1 MLLLCVMFIA
11 FINFFTALFYF
22 NIFASLFPFCIFKY
36 VNKHC
41 SAVALQVAV
50 DSEQTQSWLSS
61 CFRWS
66 QAQKM
71 RFSTPAHRL
80 SPDEPF

>member
-1 MLLLCVMFIA
+1 MLLLYVMFIA
-11 FINFFTALFYF
+11 FINFSSALFYF
-22 NIFASLFPFCIFKY
+22 NIFASLFPFRVFKY
-36 VNKHC
+36 LNKYC
-41 SAVALQVAV
+41 SIVALQVAV
-50 DSEQTQSWLSS
+50 DSEQTQNWLSS

-80 SPDEPF
+80 SLDEPF